1 MSSAIRRIPILR
13 AVAVLAIAF
22 GLFAAT
28 PVSAGAATACVLG
41 NDYASTMQ
49 LTVNP
54 PTTTPGSTVVI
65 TGTGYPKNCELEV
78 FVDGESIG
86 TAVTDGN
93 GTFHLNY
100 QVPAG
105 TPASQLTITTNIG
118 GSVETAVLQ
127 VVTSQTTTTVV
138 TSPGQGSSNLPTT
151 GSQVL
156 PFLAGGVALLV
167 LGSLVV
173 LSTRKRNT
181 RQI

>member
-41 NDYASTMQ
+41 GDYGNTMQ
-49 LTVNP
+49 LSVSPT
-54 PTTTPGSTVVI
+54 TTTPGSTVII
-65 TGTGYPKNCELEV
+65 TGTGYPKDCELEV
-78 FVDGESIG
+78 FVDGKSIG
-86 TAVTDGN
+86 TVVTDGN
-93 GTFHLNY
+93 GTFHLPY
-100 QVPAG
+100 TVPVG
-105 TPASQLTITTNIG
+105 TPPSELVITTNIG
-118 GSVETAVLQ
+118 GSVETAILQ
-127 VVTSQTTTTVV
+127 IVNSATTTTVV

-156 PFLAGGVALLV
+156 PFLAGGVGLLV

-181 RQI
+181 HQI